1 MAPPAPTEVPTPTP
15 PPPPPSPDV
24 AEESPTP
31 PTPTPTPTVQRGAIV
46 DGNDPEVT
54 RAVLV
59 GQTQTRYPPLALQ
72 RGIEGSVVISA
83 LVDETG
89 AVVDVSVVRA
99 TPRGMGFEDA
109 AIRHVKSRRYRPAT
123 KGNVPVRVRIEVTI
137 DFRKPSP
144 R

>member
-1 MAPPAPTEVPTPTP
+1 MVEA
-15 PPPPPSPDV
+15 
-24 AEESPTP
+24 
-31 PTPTPTPTVQRGAIV
+31 
-46 DGNDPEVT
+46 NDPGLT
-54 RAVLV
+54 RPVLV
-59 GQTQTRYPPLALQ
+59 TQTRPRYPPLALE
-72 RGIEGSVVISA
+72 RRLSGTVRLKA

-89 AVVDVSVVRA
+89 AVVEVSVVRA